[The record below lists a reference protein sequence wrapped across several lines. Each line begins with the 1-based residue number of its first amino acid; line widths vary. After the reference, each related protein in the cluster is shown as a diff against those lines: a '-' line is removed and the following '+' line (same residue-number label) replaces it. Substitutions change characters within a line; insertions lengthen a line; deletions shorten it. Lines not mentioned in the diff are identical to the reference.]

1 MTCDFTEAERMENQK
16 LSEVLNRLIKD
27 LPQIDRLILNAFYLQ
42 EKKITEI
49 SDMINR
55 SNHYVSVRKQRAI
68 KKIKNEIFRK
78 KLY

>member
-1 MTCDFTEAERMENQK
+1 VSCDFTEAERLENQK
-16 LSEVLNRLIKD
+16 LSEVLNRLIKG
-27 LPQIDRLILNAFYLQ
+27 LPQIDRSILNAFYFQ
-42 EKKITEI
+42 EKKIAEI
-49 SDMINR
+49 AEMTGR